1 MKSRT
6 IAALLSAALLSLMLT
21 GCQSDA
27 QTPESTTTP
36 EVSAAPT
43 PEPAP
48 VFLARLDST
57 LYRSA
62 PEFSEET
69 VLGALPKGTPV
80 TALDAQQDGFEQVHL
95 ADGQEVWIY
104 GWYLRSE
111 DLVKQRQREVAYE
124 KQKLASPTYEDAA
137 AFLDAEESR
146 TYTCMANLLNCRADP
161 SRQAPI
167 LYQIAFGTELTVLGR
182 DGDFYL
188 CRLKD
193 GGIVYCYQEYLTNE
207 ATYVEL
213 ENAVDLRVFMPT
225 ADFEMLFASSNNITG
240 AAMYPA
246 IPLLERETAEMLAQ
260 AQEIFRA
267 DGYSIKIYDAYRP
280 KSAQF
285 QLYDIVQDSRF
296 IADPYRGQSWHQ
308 LGRAIDMSL
317 VNMATGEELEMP
329 TPMHTFSTDASR
341 FSSELWSEQAR
352 ANSDYMTEVM
362 TSVGFGTITTEWWH
376 FENTAPGN
384 FLDPNPDYDSFV
396 YKPIAEYNG
405 PTH

>member
-6 IAALLSAALLSLMLT
+6 IAALLSAALLSLILT

-80 TALDAQQDGFEQVHL
+80 TALDAQQDGFEQVRL

-111 DLVKQRQREVAYE
+111 DLIKQRQREVAYE

-296 IADPYRGQSWHQ
+296 IADPYRG
-308 LGRAIDMSL
+308 AIL
-317 VNMATGEELEMP
+317 A
-329 TPMHTFSTDASR
+329 
-341 FSSELWSEQAR
+341 
-352 ANSDYMTEVM
+352 
-362 TSVGFGTITTEWWH
+362 SVGAGHRYVSGEHGHRRRT
-376 FENTAPGN
+376 GN
-384 FLDPNPDYDSFV
+384 AHPHAYLLHRRLPV
-396 YKPIAEYNG
+396 QQ
-405 PTH
+405 